1 MRVVY
6 LAPQTEVVTIRP
18 GGVLAVSNPELETPL
33 NEREDW

>member
-6 LAPQTEVVTIRP
+6 LAPQTEVVTMRP
-18 GGVLAVSNPELETPL
+18 EGVLAVSNPELNPPF